1 MANASQVQ
9 ADELLRAGDLD
20 GARASLVDVV
30 KRTPDDQAAR
40 MFLFQLM
47 AVCGEWDKAVA
58 QLRALGSLSP
68 EAQMLASVYNQAIT
82 AEKTRLE
89 AYAGKRPFEVLV
101 PSSPWVEQLA
111 QGLTAAAAGRIAEG
125 EDLRNQAFDAA
136 GDTPGTLVA
145 GGDGAA
151 EAETAANDKPFLW
164 VADADPRLGPCFEAI
179 VTGRWGL
186 VPFEAVS
193 RIKVDGPRDLR
204 DLVWLPVEMM
214 LRSGQ
219 SAAALLPAR
228 YPGTESAGEGDLRL
242 SRATEWREGPNG
254 EYPVGQRLWSFDDG
268 SEVGV
273 LSVSRLDMA

>member
-1 MANASQVQ
+1 MAQASQFK

-30 KRTPDDQAAR
+30 KRAPDDQAAR

-47 AVCGEWDKAVA
+47 AVSGEWDKAVA

-68 EAQMLASVYNQAIT
+68 EAQMLASVYNQAIN
-82 AEKTRLE
+82 AEKTRLD

-101 PSSPWVEQLA
+101 ASSSWVEQLA
-111 QGLTAAAAGRIAEG
+111 QGLTASAAGRVQEG
-125 EDLRNQAFDAA
+125 EDLRNQALDAA

-145 GGDGAA
+145 GPEGEPA
-151 EAETAANDKPFLW
+151 EAANDRSFLW

-219 SAAALLPAR
+219 SAAAFLPVR
-228 YPGTESAGEGDLRL
+228 YPGTESAGESDLRL
-242 SRATEWREGPNG
+242 SRATEWRDGPNG
-254 EYPVGQRLWSFDDG
+254 ETPVGQRLWSFDDG

>member
-1 MANASQVQ
+1 MAK

-30 KRTPDDQAAR
+30 KRAPDDQAAR

-47 AVCGEWDKAVA
+47 AVCGEWDTAVA
-58 QLRALGSLSP
+58 QLRALGSLSA
-68 EAQMLASVYNQAIT
+68 EAQMLATVYNQAIT
-82 AEKTRLE
+82 AEKTRAD
-89 AYAGKRPFEVLV
+89 AYAGKRPFDVLV
-101 PSSPWVEQLA
+101 ASSPWVEQLA
-111 QGLTAAAAGRIAEG
+111 QGLSALCAGRAREG
-125 EDLRNQAFDAA
+125 DDLRNQAFDAA

-145 GGDGAA
+145 GL
-151 EAETAANDKPFLW
+151 ESPEAANDKPFLW
-164 VADADPRLGPCFEAI
+164 IADADPRLGPCFEAI
-179 VTGRWGL
+179 VAGRWGL

-204 DLVWLPVEMM
+204 DLVWLPAEMM

-228 YPGTESAGEGDLRL
+228 YPGTEREPEGDLRL
-242 SRATEWREGPNG
+242 ARATEWRDGPGG
-254 EYPVGQRLWSFDDG
+254 EVPIGQRLWSFDDG